1 MTEKYGFKNNSSIE
15 KAFYKLI
22 NEILLA
28 FNNKLTVGVI
38 FCGLERVFDSV
49 NHDILLQNV
58 NFMES
63 GTKPMHC

>member
-1 MTEKYGFKNNSSIE
+1 MASKIIPQLRKPTSAYLS
-15 KAFYKLI
+15 
-22 NEILLA
+22 EILLA